1 MLERTLVV
9 AGTLVVEVLWQGLA
23 VAAVLAHWWY
33 LRMFGL
39 QWPRGLRK
47 PAALVELLLA
57 LLSWGGRELVFAG

>member
-39 QWPRGLRK
+39 QWPRGLRR
-47 PAALVELLLA
+47 PAALAELLLA
-57 LLSWGGRELVFAG
+57 LLSGGG